1 MFNHLNSDVRGIL
14 RQFNQALDNE
24 DKRVALMNSI
34 IANPDQLKYTPPE
47 TKGSI
52 ISQLMNFNALDIID
66 QRNQKKDASKW
77 GVMQLRKAAIMYCF
91 KWVQS
96 KADYNNVM
104 QHMTAIPAE
113 GKGSAEV
120 NEKAL
125 LSFLG
130 MTEFGLMGS
139 YSTQYDQNIHTLYQ
153 RLPDTVDPDEPFR
166 PIPHDEMKQYIALI
180 NEHHNVNTQMA

>member
-1 MFNHLNSDVRGIL
+1 M
-14 RQFNQALDNE
+14 
-24 DKRVALMNSI
+24 
-34 IANPDQLKYTPPE
+34 
-47 TKGSI
+47 
-52 ISQLMNFNALDIID
+52 
-66 QRNQKKDASKW
+66 
-77 GVMQLRKAAIMYCF
+77 GVMQLRKTAIMYCF

-125 LSFLG
+125 FHFLG
-130 MTEFGLMGS
+130 TTEFEFMGNF
-139 YSTQYDQNIHTLYQ
+139 STQYERNLHTLYS
-153 RLPDTVDPDEPFR
+153 RLPDTVDPDEPFK

-180 NEHHNVNTQMA
+180 NDNHNSNTQMA